1 MYEDKCS
8 VTYETAYEE
17 QCRTESEQ
25 VKMVK
30 DNISKSRDLRI
41 IEPDMRKLNVN
52 PQVCKTVYDTI
63 TEQKCEISYETV
75 YDEVANV

>member
-25 VKMVK
+25 VKAKME
-30 DNISKSRDLRI
+30 ISRSL
-41 IEPDMRKLNVN
+41 EPDMRKLNVN
-52 PQVCKTVYDTI
+52 LQVCKTVYDTI

-75 YDEVANV
+75 YDEVACVK

>member
-1 MYEDKCS
+1 M
-8 VTYETAYEE
+8 TYETAYEE

-25 VKMVK
+25 VKHTHTHTQQVK
-30 DNISKSRDLRI
+30 DKISKSRDLRI
-41 IEPDMRKLNVN
+41 IEPDLRKLNVKL
-52 PQVCKTVYDTI
+52 QVCKTVYDTI

>member
-1 MYEDKCS
+1 MRSSAGPSRSRSRCS
-8 VTYETAYEE
+8 KP
-17 QCRTESEQ
+17 RW
-25 VKMVK
+25 
-30 DNISKSRDLRI
+30 KSRDLRI

-52 PQVCKTVYDTI
+52 LQVCKTVYDTI

>member
-25 VKMVK
+25 VK

-41 IEPDMRKLNVN
+41 IEPDLRKLNVKL
-52 PQVCKTVYDTI
+52 QVCKTVYDTI

-75 YDEVANV
+75 YDEVACVK

>member
-1 MYEDKCS
+1 M
-8 VTYETAYEE
+8 TYETAYEE

-25 VKMVK
+25 VNKAKME
-30 DNISKSRDLRI
+30 ISPDLRI

-52 PQVCKTVYDTI
+52 LQVCKTVYDTI

-75 YDEVANV
+75 YDEVARVFTIIKGWLR

>member
-30 DNISKSRDLRI
+30 AKMEISRDLRI

-52 PQVCKTVYDTI
+52 LQVCKTVYDTI

>member
-1 MYEDKCS
+1 M
-8 VTYETAYEE
+8 TYETAYEE

-30 DNISKSRDLRI
+30 PRWKSRDLRI

-52 PQVCKTVYDTI
+52 LQVCKTVYDTI

-75 YDEVANV
+75 YDEVARV

>member
-30 DNISKSRDLRI
+30 AK
-41 IEPDMRKLNVN
+41 M
-52 PQVCKTVYDTI
+52 
-63 TEQKCEISYETV
+63 EISRSQ
-75 YDEVANV
+75 DN